1 MDLKE
6 LLAEFKKTAEELK
19 GQLDKQA
26 EEIKTQGETSAK
38 TAKSIDE
45 LDKRIVELNNEIIEL
60 QKAGQ
65 RPFYGGEP
73 VKSIGQQFIES
84 EQYKAMVQ
92 RGVPYCDPVQV
103 KTLTSDPTSAGALVV
118 PYRYPEV
125 IAAPDRPM
133 TLRQL
138 LATSTTTSNAI
149 EYVEEVGFQNSASVV
164 PETQAKPQSNLS
176 FNLKTESVK
185 TIAHWIPASRQILA
199 DAPQLRGYVDQRLI
213 YGLNQAEE
221 QQILYGA
228 GGANLQGIMTHTGI
242 QTYSWSAGAV
252 GDTKIDAIR
261 RAITLARVAEYPVTG
276 IVLHP
281 KDWEDIELAKGTD
294 GRYIW
299 VSVTE
304 GGQSR
309 LWRAPVAETTAIQ
322 EGECLLGAFRMGAML
337 WDREQTTIRVA
348 EQHEDFFVKNMVV
361 ILAEE
366 RIALT
371 IFRPEA
377 FVAVEFDEAP
387 QVEAPQD
394 GAPQQP

>member
-1 MDLKE
+1 
-6 LLAEFKKTAEELK
+6 
-19 GQLDKQA
+19 
-26 EEIKTQGETSAK
+26 
-38 TAKSIDE
+38 
-45 LDKRIVELNNEIIEL
+45 
-60 QKAGQ
+60 
-65 RPFYGGEP
+65 
-73 VKSIGQQFIES
+73 
-84 EQYKAMVQ
+84 
-92 RGVPYCDPVQV
+92 
-103 KTLTSDPTSAGALVV
+103 LVV
-118 PYRYPEV
+118 PYRYPEI
-125 IAAPDRPM
+125 IASPDRPM

-149 EYVEEVGFQNSASVV
+149 EYVEEVGFENNVEEEGFENNASVV
-164 PETQAKPQSNLS
+164 PETQDKPQSELS
-176 FNLKTESVK
+176 FYLKTESVK

-213 YGLNQAEE
+213 YGLNLAEE
-221 QQILYGA
+221 QEILYGT
-228 GGANLQGIMTHTGI
+228 GGANLQGIMTHQAI
-242 QTYSWSAGAV
+242 QNYQWSQGQP

-281 KDWEDIELAKGTD
+281 KDWEEIELAKGSD

-309 LWRAPVAETTAIQ
+309 LWRVPVVDTTAIQ
-322 EGECLLGAFRMGAML
+322 VGECLLGAFRMGAML

-348 EQHEDFFVKNMVV
+348 EQHEDFFVKNMVA

-371 IFRPEA
+371 IFRPQA
-377 FVAVEFDEAP
+377 FVAVKFN
-387 QVEAPQD
+387 Q
-394 GAPQQP
+394 APQQSS